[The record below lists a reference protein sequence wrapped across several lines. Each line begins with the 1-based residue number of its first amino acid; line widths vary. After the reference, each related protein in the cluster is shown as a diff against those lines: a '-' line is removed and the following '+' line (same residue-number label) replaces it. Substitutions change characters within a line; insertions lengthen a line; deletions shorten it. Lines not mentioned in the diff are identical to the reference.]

1 VTGDLPRLLQLG
13 DRVRVVD
20 SHESWAG
27 VTGTV
32 VGYTD
37 HHVLVDPDPA
47 KMDRRPPLIVPWWL
61 LEVLR

>member
-1 VTGDLPRLLQLG
+1 MSNPDGCCSSATG
-13 DRVRVVD
+13 VRVVD

-37 HHVLVDPDPA
+37 HIVLVDPDPA
-47 KMDRRPPLIVPWWL
+47 KMDKRPPLMVPWWL
-61 LEVLR
+61 LEVIR

>member
-1 VTGDLPRLLQLG
+1 VWHRDAVARRADGQLRL
-13 DRVRVVD
+13 VAFP
-20 SHESWAG
+20 E
-27 VTGTV
+27 GTV
-32 VGYTD
+32 VGDTD